1 MSWEPGTIVLHL
13 GDHTVDLAVTGGGD
27 YELPVGPMALVDG
40 PLEHA
45 DVPAPA
51 QLTNAIALVQDHL
64 DDLLIEAPS
73 LAAAPAIVASGDHV
87 RALAMVEL
95 GADRVPAG
103 YRLERRDADE
113 VFRTLV
119 AEPPA
124 DRAANPGLPTSH
136 VESIIGTCCVIL
148 GIMRRLDLRHVDIAH
163 SDVPLPDRRDD
174 AAGH

>member
-1 MSWEPGTIVLHL
+1 MSWEPGTIVFHL
-13 GDHTVDLAVTGGGD
+13 GDHTVDLTVVGGGD
-27 YELPVGPMALVDG
+27 FELPVGPVALIDG
-40 PLEHA
+40 PLEDA
-45 DVPAPA
+45 DVPTPA

-73 LAAAPAIVASGDHV
+73 LAAAPAIVASGDHA

-95 GADRVPAG
+95 GADRVPVG

-119 AEPPA
+119 VEPPA
-124 DRAANPGLPTSH
+124 DRAANPGLPASH

-163 SDVPLPDRRDD
+163 SDAPLPDRRDD
-174 AAGH
+174 TPGH